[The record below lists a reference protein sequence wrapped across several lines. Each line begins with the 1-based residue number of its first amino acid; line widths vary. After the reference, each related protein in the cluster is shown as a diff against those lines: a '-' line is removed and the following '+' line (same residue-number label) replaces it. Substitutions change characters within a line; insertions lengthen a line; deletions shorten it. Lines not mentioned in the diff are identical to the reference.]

1 MISLM
6 QAILL
11 GLFCGI
17 AKCCIPYTTG
27 AFMFNTVIFNAVIIG
42 AVMGDMTQ
50 AMIIG
55 ASLQLIYLGVISAGG
70 NQPTDPCLASYVAI
84 PVAMVSGL
92 NTAAAVALAVPVGF
106 WEHS

>member
-1 MISLM
+1 MTISFM

-50 AMIIG
+50 IG
-55 ASLQLIYLGVISAGG
+55 RAHV
-70 NQPTDPCLASYVAI
+70 
-84 PVAMVSGL
+84 
-92 NTAAAVALAVPVGF
+92 
-106 WEHS
+106 